1 MIRLSLATTAFAAT
15 VLTFATAPVSAASF
29 NCGRH
34 LTHTEAAICDNA
46 NLSDLD
52 SRMASLYYTRLHQLH
67 GSSRAGL
74 QADQVDW
81 LASRNSC
88 GADVDCL
95 TNAYTS
101 RIHIMMVTY

>member
-1 MIRLSLATTAFAAT
+1 MNRLSLATFALAA
-15 VLTFATAPVSAASF
+15 LALAAAPASAASF
-29 NCGRH
+29 NCGGHR
-34 LTHTEAAICDNA
+34 TYTEAAICDNA

-67 GSSRAGL
+67 GASRTGL
-74 QADQVDW
+74 QADQFNW
-81 LASRNSC
+81 LSARNSC
-88 GADVDCL
+88 GANVDCL